1 MTEGSWT
8 RRRAT
13 AAFALATVV
22 PLAGCGDDG
31 GDSSAPIDDTG
42 DEGNGSFE
50 TTETKSR
57 AAGQQSGQQVTNRL
71 EAVSATGQVAE
82 DDTISHVSL
91 TVKKAPGGPNVD
103 LRDVTVSWVESGGTF
118 KLVHDA
124 VGADETDAD
133 GRFAV
138 TPFKDPNDS
147 VPVLDE
153 PDDRFTLVFDLGGST
168 ADAVSSADTFGDA
181 LEAGEIVTLQLTTRS
196 GSTTNV
202 GRSGTPR
209 WVSNA

>member
-1 MTEGSWT
+1 MSKADES
-8 RRRAT
+8 
-13 AAFALATVV
+13 VV
-22 PLAGCGDDG
+22 
-31 GDSSAPIDDTG
+31 DT
-42 DEGNGSFE
+42 D
-50 TTETKSR
+50 
-57 AAGQQSGQQVTNRL
+57 
-71 EAVSATGQVAE
+71 VS
-82 DDTISHVSL
+82 
-91 TVKKAPGGPNVD
+91 APGGPNVD

-138 TPFKDPNDS
+138 TPFKDQNDS
-147 VPVLDE
+147 VPELDE

-196 GSTTNV
+196 GSTTNARLV
-202 GRSGTPR
+202 VPQTLSGTEI
-209 WVSNA
+209 VNL